1 MFLTVIKPWRVFEP
15 NTTLINSHFDKK
27 KGNLVIPSD
36 KAYITFDQQRMLYT
50 TCMDVF
56 PKRTRLKQKY
66 IHFLEPRK
74 CAFGTPKI
82 PLWWARI
89 YPSWAHNIPLERGK

>member
-1 MFLTVIKPWRVFEP
+1 MFLTVIKPWKVFEP
-15 NTTLINSHFDKK
+15 NTTLMNSHFEK

-66 IHFLEPRK
+66 TLLGTRK
-74 CAFGTPKI
+74 YPFGTSKI
-82 PLWWARI
+82 PLWRLEYTPLGLII
-89 YPSWAHNIPLERGK
+89 YPLREV

>member
-1 MFLTVIKPWRVFEP
+1 MFLTVIKPWKVFEP
-15 NTTLINSHFDKK
+15 NTTLMNSHFEK

-66 IHFLEPRK
+66 TLL
-74 CAFGTPKI
+74 GTPKI
-82 PLWWARI
+82 PFWHFQNTS
-89 YPSWAHNIPLERGK
+89 PGG